1 MSDKLV
7 FDLSQEI
14 EGSPNVFIRKDWLNI
29 LDNQNQNYNNNQ
41 SVVDTSQLSNSNK
54 WMNYREAYFSIP
66 MLLTIGATDVT
77 ALNGGSN
84 FPFCTSTTAT
94 LGAYSIDYAYGLKN
108 WFGSVI
114 HSFTLDYNGTTI
126 IQQTPLSNM
135 WNAFKL
141 MTSLSYN
148 DLLTQGD
155 IIGFY
160 PDDATSWE
168 WAYTNPVSTAPTTA
182 ISFKSGTGVCNN
194 TVGGSYGQD
203 VQVDEIA
210 GYNSYN
216 SASGNNGYTRRIQN
230 INFNLNGIPSLLA
243 ATLTA
248 TGSPT
253 GYVGAPYGALL
264 NGWSSANNATAAAI
278 NGTSSTI
285 NLIWKSYISACG
297 SNFQQTSIVA
307 TVYLK
312 HVHSFFNMVPLLK
325 GVFMKMTM
333 NLNNASST
341 VYCQS
346 YDTARSSARVTSM
359 ICTSVSVATGGI
371 NPIMVSAPVSS
382 AVNSASGGINLTQSG
397 SSNLF
402 PTGTA
407 TASSCIGYTL
417 NLSIGAVC
425 LNNTLNTSIAASLA
439 LGTAGQYGSNGGQL
453 SKSIYLYIP
462 AYTFNPPFEQA
473 YLSSPT
479 KVIKYT
485 DIYQYQVLN
494 IGSGAQFNNLLT
506 NGIAN
511 IKSVLILPFFSSS
524 ANAGSNISTPAYG
537 AGAGFAPTTTLS
549 SNTGFLSGTPVWQ
562 SPFDTA
568 GTGTTSPLVF
578 LTNFNVQISGQNA
591 IYNVEK
597 YAFEQFNNQL
607 HGQNSVNGG
616 LTDGLCSGLI
626 GRTQFDMNYCYYY
639 INVERMLPV
648 EETVPKSVQILGNN
662 LSSRALDF
670 YCFIEYGM
678 EVKIDALTGARV

>member
-66 MLLTIGATDVT
+66 FLMSIGLTDTSNSNSATLPV
-77 ALNGGSN
+77 
-84 FPFCTSTTAT
+84 FTTAGQT
-94 LGAYSIDYAYGLKN
+94 IDYAYGLKN
-108 WFGSVI
+108 WFGNII

-141 MTSLSYN
+141 LTSLSYN
-148 DLLTQGD
+148 DIIISGD
-155 IIGFY
+155 TIGFH

-168 WAYTNPVSTAPTTA
+168 FCQGSTYTLGAQANTATV
-182 ISFKSGTGVCNN
+182 FRSGMGVCNN
-194 TVGGSYGQD
+194 TTNNNEGAVSAIT
-203 VQVDEIA
+203 ETS
-210 GYNSYN
+210 SYN
-216 SASGNNGYTRRIQN
+216 TFNSAMGNEGYVKRIQN
-230 INFNLNGIPSLLA
+230 INFNLQGISA
-243 ATLTA
+243 
-248 TGSPT
+248 
-253 GYVGAPYGALL
+253 L
-264 NGWSSANNATAAAI
+264 NGSTTDAFGAIVTPNIGFNYGSLISSGAT
-278 NGTSSTI
+278 SM
-285 NLIWKSYISACG
+285 NLIWKSYVQTIATKS
-297 SNFQQTSIVA
+297 QQTAIVA

-312 HVHSFFNMVPLLK
+312 HIHSFFNMVPLLK

-341 VYCQS
+341 IQC
-346 YDTARSSARVTSM
+346 TAINLATVFSP
-359 ICTSVSVATGGI
+359 VSLLCSNSQVATGGI
-371 NPIMVSAPVSS
+371 NPIMVSSPVCFSVGS
-382 AVNSASGGINLTQSG
+382 LTSGAGVTQYSG
-397 SSNLF
+397 SYNLF
-402 PTGTA
+402 PKAGLAVSTSGTF
-407 TASSCIGYTL
+407 GYTV
-417 NLSIGAVC
+417 NLSVGSVC
-425 LNNTLNTSIAASLA
+425 LNSTLVN
-439 LGTAGQYGSNGGQL
+439 AGIGISTGNL

-473 YLSSPT
+473 YLSAPT

-494 IGSGAQFNNLLT
+494 IPSGQQFNNLLT

-511 IKSVLILPFFSSS
+511 IKSVLLIPFFSSTNTS
-524 ANAGSNISTPAYG
+524 LPTQYSPTATGYPAAIPING
-537 AGAGFAPTTTLS
+537 
-549 SNTGFLSGTPVWQ
+549 NTGFLNGSPVWQ

-568 GTGTTSPLVF
+568 GTGTTSPLIF

-591 IYNVEK
+591 IYNVQK
-597 YAFEQFNNQL
+597 YGFEQFNNQL
-607 HGQNSVNGG
+607 YGQNSVNGG

-626 GRTQFDMNYCYYY
+626 GRTEFDMNYCYYY

-662 LSSRALDF
+662 LSGKAIDF